1 MWIWILIIAVI
12 IGGIWGWLNGDGSGD
27 DSLSGAM
34 AGGCLA
40 GNCLFRLL
48 LAGLTILFILWL
60 FNLMFG

>member
-27 DSLSGAM
+27 DALSGAM